1 MVHEDDE
8 KAPLAERKPMT
19 KQEAQEYLDLA
30 AETYKDARDLREL
43 VRRQLHYRERS
54 WQEMPRIK
62 RQQLMEAAYRAEQG
76 LALQIA
82 EAKQV
87 LQDHYEIRRSLPN
100 LKSKVRN
107 EARQILNSPER
118 EQTASD
124 VKAAFDA
131 SREAWKH
138 VPTFVRHKHWDTKLK
153 KQALKIIKD
162 LTS

>member
-8 KAPLAERKPMT
+8 KA
-19 KQEAQEYLDLA
+19 QVIQDLIQ
-30 AETYKDARDLREL
+30 
-43 VRRQLHYRERS
+43 RQPHYGAKA
-54 WQEMPRIK
+54 WKEMPRIQ

-87 LQDHYEIRRSLPN
+87 LNDHSEIRRSLPN
-100 LKSKVRN
+100 LKGEVRE
-107 EARQILNSPER
+107 EARQILNSDNR
-118 EQTASD
+118 EQAASNIR
-124 VKAAFDA
+124 AAFDA
-131 SREAWKH
+131 SREAWKN
-138 VPTFVRHKHWDTKLK
+138 VPTFIRHKHWDTKLK